1 MVQSNGNT
9 TNENGLIAYT
19 IYCAFKKPEGTF
31 NPNAVQKRVITV
43 SGIISKCYATS
54 SPSKAS
60 GGVHFH
66 VETTSAL
73 EIAKTKKFIQFR
85 NIVLNMGAGFNGNTG
100 VFTVP
105 KTGIYQFT
113 FSGSLSSATNSKRD
127 QTIGILLDVNN
138 MKRTHAMQ
146 VTHNQLL
153 NRVTSKFYQGDTIAV
168 QIINMSK
175 NDGIN
180 IIYDDLVLDIA
191 TLSGYLLEEFIH

>member
-1 MVQSNGNT
+1 MQRKLKIYFNLVRKRINTVQSNGNT

-19 IYCAFKKPEGTF
+19 IYCAFKQPEGTF

-43 SGIISKCYATS
+43 SGIISKFYTTS

-66 VETTSAL
+66 VETASAL

-153 NRVTSKFYQGDTIAV
+153 NRVTSKFYQ
-168 QIINMSK
+168 
-175 NDGIN
+175 
-180 IIYDDLVLDIA
+180 
-191 TLSGYLLEEFIH
+191 